1 MEPGE
6 GLYSRTALA
15 IYGCGFFTLGFSVL
29 NGLAVPLWTVEL
41 NAPPAITGMV
51 LGVQALLPLIF
62 SIHVGTLMDRT
73 DARLVMLI
81 LAIASSVVPLLYPL
95 LPWIPALF
103 ALQMVAGLIY
113 QLSWVG
119 AQTLIGRAYPGNP
132 RFYGRF
138 SSAANLGM
146 FLGPLLDGFAWSWL
160 GAWGGFGLMA
170 VWGAGLTVAVFAV
183 PKVVGESHQR
193 LDWRTGLVP
202 DLRSYAAT
210 FRLIRIPA
218 ISLVVLAT
226 FLRIC
231 ASYIRGSFYTVYLS
245 RDAHLSGSAI
255 GALIAFGS
263 LVGTLGSLF
272 AESSVRLCGSQR
284 RALILS
290 EAAALLF
297 ISITP
302 TLPRVWMLAVGIAG
316 YGVGMGVNQPIL
328 LAILSSAVGFE
339 YQGAATGL
347 RSTANLVAGLA
358 LPISMGF
365 VIEAAGI
372 AHGFYITGAVLLAA
386 TALVARF
393 TRDAA
398 DPGGVEQR
406 ADAS

>member
-1 MEPGE
+1 M
-6 GLYSRTALA
+6 A
-15 IYGCGFFTLGFSVL
+15 IYACGFFTLGFSVL
-29 NGLAVPLWTVEL
+29 IGLAVPLWTVEL
-41 NAPPAITGMV
+41 RAPPAITGMV
-51 LGVQALLPLIF
+51 LGVQALLPLLL

-73 DARLVMLI
+73 DARLVMLM
-81 LAIASSVVPLLYPL
+81 LAIASTAVPLLYPL

-103 ALQMVAGLIY
+103 ALQMVAGFIY

-132 RFYGRF
+132 AFYGRF

-160 GAWGGFGLMA
+160 GPWGGFGLMA
-170 VWGAGLTVAVFAV
+170 VWGAGFTVAVLAV
-183 PKVVGESHQR
+183 PKSFVKSPLQ

-202 DLRSYAAT
+202 DFGSYRAT

-218 ISLVVLAT
+218 ITLVVLAT

-245 RDAHLSGSAI
+245 HDAHLSGSAI
-255 GALIAFGS
+255 GALVAFGS
-263 LVGTLGSLF
+263 LVGTFGSLF
-272 AESSVRLCGSQR
+272 AQSSVKLCGSQR
-284 RALILS
+284 RALLLS
-290 EAAALLF
+290 EALALLS

-302 TLPRVWMLAVGIAG
+302 MLPSVSMLALGIAG

-328 LAILSSAVGFE
+328 LAILSSAVSFE

-347 RSTANLVAGLA
+347 RSTANLVAGLG
-358 LPISMGF
+358 LPVCMGF

-372 AHGFYITGAVLLAA
+372 TNGFYITGAVLLAA

-393 TRDAA
+393 TRKSADA
-398 DPGGVEQR
+398 DGVERR
-406 ADAS
+406 AAVDSFSQPS